1 MHEGDSRRER
11 WHDFSEE
18 VANSLSHGF
27 GLVAALLGA
36 AVLVLSALRAGDS
49 WNLLGVSIFSVT
61 MVLLY
66 LSSTLYHGIRP
77 NRAKQFFRVLD
88 HGAIFLLIAGTY
100 TPFTLGIMRGPWGW
114 TLLGLVWAM
123 AIVGLTLK
131 AILGT
136 RYMWLSVALYLAMG
150 WLVLIA
156 VKPVLLRVP
165 MPGILWLL
173 AGGLAYTS
181 GLAFFA
187 ANRLRFN
194 HLIWH
199 LFVVMG
205 TTCHFFAVLW
215 YSHSWSG

>member
-1 MHEGDSRRER
+1 MSNLGGRQER
-11 WHDFSEE
+11 LHALSEE
-18 VANSLSHGF
+18 FANSLSHGF

-49 WNLLGVSIFSVT
+49 WNMVGVSVFSAT
-61 MVLLY
+61 MVVLY

-77 NRAKQFFRVLD
+77 HRAKQFFRVLD

-114 TLLGLVWAM
+114 TLLALVWSMAVLGLV
-123 AIVGLTLK
+123 LK
-131 AILGT
+131 AVCGT
-136 RYMWLSVALYLAMG
+136 RYMWVSIALYVAMG

-156 VKPVLLRVP
+156 VRPVLLRVP

-173 AGGLAYTS
+173 AGGLAYTG

-199 LFVVMG
+199 LFVVAG

-215 YSHSWSG
+215 YSSS